1 MPTLDQRV
9 TSLELA
15 SERNTDFVNEK
26 LVEHAV
32 RLDRIEFKV
41 DKLALDVAAIK
52 GDVATLKS
60 DVAGLKSGVDA
71 LPAVIAQIIRDE
83 FAARDRKSAS

>member
-1 MPTLDQRV
+1 MQTLDQRV
-9 TSLELA
+9 SALEIA
-15 SERNTDFVNEK
+15 TERNTDFVNEK

-32 RLDRIEFKV
+32 RLDRIEHKV
-41 DKLALDVAAIK
+41 DKLAVDVAAIRV
-52 GDVATLKS
+52 DVADLKS
-60 DVAGLKSGVDA
+60 GMAGLKSGLDA